1 MVSLR
6 CCSNWRWCDMAWR
19 FQALGREFTSKI
31 TENPTFL
38 GKKKTTENVSV
49 QIKKKYGEIIKIL
62 FFDHQILRVH
72 SEVFRRGEQKLQGLH
87 RALMYLCYD
96 SELCTG
102 MQNQWTA
109 CCTIISFSFE
119 ECTLIRTSVTN
130 AFHSSENR
138 ACKIKEHF
146 KV

>member
-1 MVSLR
+1 
-6 CCSNWRWCDMAWR
+6 MAWR

-102 MQNQWTA
+102 MQNQ
-109 CCTIISFSFE
+109 
-119 ECTLIRTSVTN
+119 
-130 AFHSSENR
+130 
-138 ACKIKEHF
+138 
-146 KV
+146 